1 VSDPTERFSSRVGDY
16 VKYRPSY
23 PAVLFDALERACG
36 LEGPSV
42 IADVGSGTGIAT
54 ELLLKRGH
62 RVYAVEPNRA
72 MREAAE
78 ALLAERY
85 PNAFTSVDGRA
96 ESTGLA
102 SESVDLVFAAQAFHW
117 FEPEACRR
125 EFRRIL
131 SGGTGR
137 GEARLPG
144 GSIALAWND
153 RSTDASPF
161 LVAYEALLREAS
173 VDYEKASHRDT
184 ISGAVLQSFFRPNGY
199 RELTF
204 ESVQDFDRDG
214 LIGRARSSSYVPG
227 PDHARHEQFF
237 SELGRLYD
245 AYAVNGIVRFEYT
258 TRLFL
263 GRLDPGGDGGAGGRG

>member
-1 VSDPTERFSSRVGDY
+1 MSDPTERFSSRVGDY

-23 PAVLFDALERACG
+23 PAALFPALERECG
-36 LEGPSV
+36 LEGPSI

-72 MREAAE
+72 MRETAE

-85 PNAFTSVDGRA
+85 PNSFTSVDGRA

-102 SESVDLVFAAQAFHW
+102 SESVDLVLAAQAFHW
-117 FEPEACRR
+117 FDHEACRH
-125 EFRRIL
+125 EFRRIIRA
-131 SGGTGR
+131 GG
-137 GEARLPG
+137 AV
-144 GSIALAWND
+144 ALVWND

-161 LVAYEALLREAS
+161 LVAYETLLRDLS
-173 VDYEKASHRDT
+173 VDYEKVSHRDT
-184 ISGAVLQSFFRPNGY
+184 ISGDVLRAFFEPGGY
-199 RELTF
+199 RALTF
-204 ESVQDFDRDG
+204 ENFQDFDRDG

-227 PDHARHEQFF
+227 PGHPRHEQFF
-237 SELGRLYD
+237 SELGRIYD

-258 TRLFL
+258 TRLFS
-263 GRLDPGGDGGAGGRG
+263 GRLDRSSP